1 MSLTLE
7 EFTQAKKVYD
17 NATDL
22 AKTQKMSIWSV
33 YELIIEDHNVHGEYI
48 PRPDIP
54 DWQFT
59 NTYFVF
65 VDYYVDKAEAS
76 KNIKDWASQWNDDCD
91 DKIINSDK
99 LSRYAIVRDIV
110 DATETR
116 VKPSILMNFDCTILF
131 QVKTTTTEPT
141 VSPSITDET
150 LLQTS
155 REKEMYV
162 ELQELRQIVR
172 NIVPKKEITLYT
184 IHECKCVIFNEEA
197 YISCKIFG
205 LIDETKLPEY
215 YKYSY

>member
-1 MSLTLE
+1 MT
-7 EFTQAKKVYD
+7 TPQIWQKHK
-17 NATDL
+17 
-22 AKTQKMSIWSV
+22 KMSVWSV
-33 YELIIEDHNVHGEYI
+33 YELIIEDHNVCGEYI
-48 PRPDIP
+48 PTPDIP

-59 NTYFVF
+59 NRYFVF
-65 VDYYVDKAEAS
+65 VDYYVDKAKAI
-76 KNIKDWASQWNDDCD
+76 KNIKDWASQWNDDCH
-91 DKIINSDK
+91 DKTINSDK

-116 VKPSILMNFDCTILF
+116 LSPSIPMNFDCTILF
-131 QVKTTTTEPT
+131 QVETTTIEPT
-141 VSPSITDET
+141 VRPSITDET

-155 REKEMYV
+155 REKAMYT

-184 IHECKCVIFNEEA
+184 IHECKCDIFNEGA
-197 YISCKIFG
+197 YIKCKIFG